1 MRVRRT
7 ERRRPRSIVFLAAAC
22 TLALALSACGSS
34 SKPAAESS
42 TTTVGGGAVTGTT
55 APQTTDLGTGVTA
68 DKVKVGIVL
77 INYDND
83 IIKAN
88 IDFKRGDQK
97 KIFQAF
103 IDDIN
108 KNGGVGGLQIDPVY
122 DIYDPL
128 GPGPAQEA
136 CTKLTEDDK
145 VFATIG
151 VLIDDSGAAQ
161 VCFAKQHKSILITH
175 ELSKAIMDK
184 VPGGLML
191 TTDTLAE
198 RTDTTLVDD
207 SLKAG
212 LITGK
217 KFGILADTSTKTRI
231 DDAIKPA
238 LKKNNL
244 AVGTAGVITVDP
256 SGDTTQSLAQ
266 LDSFIE
272 RWKGENVNALF
283 VTGLTAIS
291 KVYVQRIRKTFPDM
305 TILTDGDASAKGA
318 AQDLKNAG
326 VTPNP
331 YDGVLSEVPLTDA
344 QQWETPSLKEC
355 VKIYEDASGAK
366 VVSPMAAT
374 KDAEGKTDQVWIT
387 VRDACSDLKFF
398 KLIGDRIGKYLN
410 NENWVQA
417 VDNFGPLDIVA
428 QPKSSLGKGKYD
440 ASDSA
445 ALSKYDSSAG
455 TQGDWSTV
463 NATG

>member
-7 ERRRPRSIVFLAAAC
+7 ERRRPRSIAFLAGAT

-34 SKPAAESS
+34 SKPAADSS
-42 TTTVGGGAVTGTT
+42 TTTTGGGAVTGTT

-88 IDFKRGDQK
+88 IDFKRGDQQE
-97 KIFQAF
+97 IFQAF

-198 RTDTTLVDD
+198 RTDTTLIDD
-207 SLKAG
+207 ALKAG
-212 LITGK
+212 LITDK

-244 AVGTAGVITVDP
+244 AVGTAGVMTVDP

-283 VTGLTAIS
+283 ITGLTAVS
-291 KVYVQRIRKTFPDM
+291 KVYVQRIRKAFPDI
-305 TILTDGDASAKGA
+305 TILADGDASAKGA

-326 VTPNP
+326 ITPNP
-331 YDGVLSEVPLTDA
+331 YDGVLAEVPLTDA
-344 QQWETPSLKEC
+344 QQWETPSLQEC

-366 VVSPMAAT
+366 VASPMTAT
-374 KDAEGKTDQVWIT
+374 KDAEGKTDQIWIT
-387 VRDACSDLKFF
+387 VRDACSDMKFF
-398 KLIGDRIGKYLN
+398 KLIADKIGKYLN
-410 NENWVQA
+410 NENWIQA
-417 VDNFGPLDIVA
+417 VDNFGPIDIVA

-445 ALSKYDSSAG
+445 SLSKYDSTAG
-455 TQGDWSTV
+455 AQGDWATV

>member
-1 MRVRRT
+1 MRVRRPA
-7 ERRRPRSIVFLAAAC
+7 RQRPRSIAILAGAT

-34 SKPAAESS
+34 SKPAADSS

-83 IIKAN
+83 VIKAN
-88 IDFKRGDQK
+88 IDFKRGDQQ

-108 KNGGVGGLQIDPVY
+108 NNGGVAGGLKIDPVY
-122 DIYDPL
+122 DVYAPL

-161 VCFAKQHKSILITH
+161 VCFSKQHKSILITH

-198 RTDTTLVDD
+198 RTDTVLIDD
-207 SLKAG
+207 ALKAG
-212 LITGK
+212 IITGK
-217 KFGILADTSTKTRI
+217 KFGILADQSTKTRI
-231 DDAIKPA
+231 NDAIKPA
-238 LKKNNL
+238 LTKNNL
-244 AVGTAGVITVDP
+244 AVGTSGVLTVDP

-266 LDSFIE
+266 LDSLIE
-272 RWKGENVNALF
+272 RWKGENINALF

-291 KVYVQRIRKTFPDM
+291 KVYVQRIRKTFPDI
-305 TILTDGDASAKGA
+305 TILSDGDASAKGA
-318 AQDLKNAG
+318 AQDLKNSG

-344 QQWETPSLKEC
+344 QQWETPSLQEC
-355 VKIYEDASGAK
+355 VKIYEDASGQK

-374 KDAEGKTDQVWIT
+374 KDANGKTDQIWIT
-387 VRDACSDLKFF
+387 VRDACSDMKFF
-398 KLIGDRIGKYLN
+398 KIIADRIGKYLN
-410 NENWVQA
+410 NANWVQA

-445 ALSKYDSSAG
+445 ALSKYDSSQGA
-455 TQGDWSTV
+455 QGDWVQV
-463 NATG
+463 NAG